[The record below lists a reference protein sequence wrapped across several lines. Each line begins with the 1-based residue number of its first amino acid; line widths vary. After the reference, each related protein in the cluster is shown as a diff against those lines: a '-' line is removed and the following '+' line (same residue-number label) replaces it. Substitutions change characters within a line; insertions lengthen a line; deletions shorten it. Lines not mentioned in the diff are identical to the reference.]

1 MPGKVVR
8 LPAARLGIGHLR
20 QSVGVARAPQRKW
33 RGRAEHEHRHD
44 SRDPELCRMVRSIV
58 ARWSA
63 AYPILRMLLS
73 GSKRG
78 WVAAY
83 LAVAL
88 AGSIVWL
95 LLDQRLA
102 EQTGLRRQVW
112 LAGDFEGAPFIN
124 DISPDATLDFL
135 EDDPRLPR
143 EFFTARWTGY
153 WYVPS
158 SQFVVLHVGA
168 DDYADIWIDGELPFA
183 KSTAAA
189 RGIRLDAGVH
199 ELRID
204 YQQYGGA
211 SSLLLHLKRSGAYL
225 QPLGAEYLFPDLPE
239 PPTLQL
245 VTAIGWLRTVVAL
258 TWGAGGLALLTLRR
272 RRASTTGAKGPR
284 SQSLTRYDDAALTAL
299 CVALLVY
306 GYGNMSLRQSSSD
319 SLENLTLGIRLAQEG
334 VYQRWPGQFGD
345 HRREPFG
352 PLLVAVTDLA
362 TEALNR
368 GAVPSECVSDEI
380 VVRRDYCRQ
389 AFAPYRALNLA
400 LLLAGALGV
409 FWLLFRLTGVRALAY
424 IGFLLTA
431 QSAVLLNSADSFLTE
446 VHTAALMV
454 AVAALSWTTAT
465 SRRPLHAA
473 LLGLALA
480 ALVLTKAVF
489 VYLWI
494 PIALM
499 LAAADWLRQRV
510 DWTTA
515 GLVGV
520 LCAAHLI
527 PVGGW
532 MARNYLMSGDFSIVE
547 ARSAS
552 VLGLRVSF
560 NTMRHDEWARG
571 FAYYLPLT
579 RETLQSAGIPEVSFE
594 RFDMDGENGFRQ
606 TSRRR
611 NARRRAELWTDDNPA
626 IVGLDELGQRR
637 WVNDAMRN
645 EAMARL
651 VVDPVQHLKVSLLLA
666 WRGVFTEEGL
676 GFLRL
681 SDPFNPRLAEVI
693 GWNDWARWHWAY
705 SPIVAT
711 IVNLIG
717 VLALIVVP
725 LWFWLGRGR
734 FEAMLIFVP
743 AIYAHGVYTLASH
756 FLPRYAEPQIPLRVT
771 ATMLLLYLAWT
782 SLRGTR
788 LRTDQN

>member
-1 MPGKVVR
+1 
-8 LPAARLGIGHLR
+8 
-20 QSVGVARAPQRKW
+20 
-33 RGRAEHEHRHD
+33 
-44 SRDPELCRMVRSIV
+44 
-58 ARWSA
+58 
-63 AYPILRMLLS
+63 MLVSL
-73 GSKRG
+73 SKRG
-78 WVAAY
+78 WMVTC

-88 AGSIVWL
+88 AGTVAWL

-135 EDDPRLPR
+135 DDDARLPR
-143 EFFTARWTGY
+143 RFFSARWQGY

-158 SQFVVLHVGA
+158 RRSVTLQVDA
-168 DDYADIWIDGELPFA
+168 DDYADIWIDGELQFA
-183 KSTAAA
+183 RSTAVA
-189 RGIRLDAGVH
+189 RTVALDAGIH

-211 SSLLLHLKRSGAYL
+211 LHLSL
-225 QPLGAEYLFPDLPE
+225 QVGRAGVHPRPLGTEYLFPDAPAPATVRLL
-239 PPTLQL
+239 T
-245 VTAIGWLRTVVAL
+245 VTAWLRAAVTLLWALGAVAVAL
-258 TWGAGGLALLTLRR
+258 LVLGRQ
-272 RRASTTGAKGPR
+272 RAEATTRDSDIPASMP
-284 SQSLTRYDDAALTAL
+284 TRYDAAALVAL
-299 CVALLVY
+299 CLALLVY
-306 GYGNMSLRQSSSD
+306 GYGNMSLRQSASD
-319 SLENLTLGIRLAQEG
+319 SLENLTLGVRLAQEG
-334 VYQRWPGQFGD
+334 VFQRWPGQFGD

-362 TEALNR
+362 TEALGG
-368 GAVPSECVSDEI
+368 GAVPSECVSDET
-380 VVRRDYCRQ
+380 VFRRDYCRQ

-409 FWLLFRLTGVRALAY
+409 FWLVFRLTGVRALAY

-431 QSAVLLNSADSFLTE
+431 QSAVLLDSADSFLTE
-446 VHTAALMV
+446 VHAAALMV

-480 ALVLTKAVF
+480 ALVLTKAIF
-489 VYLWI
+489 AYLWI

-499 LAAADWLRQRV
+499 LAAADWLRRRV

-515 GLVGV
+515 VLVGV
-520 LCAAHLI
+520 LFTAQAI

-532 MARNYLMSGDFSIVE
+532 MVRNYLTSGDFSIVE

-552 VLGLRVSF
+552 VLGYRSSF
-560 NTMRHDEWARG
+560 NAMRHDEWAAG
-571 FAYYLPLT
+571 FGYYLPLT
-579 RETLQSAGIPEVSFE
+579 RASLQSAGIPEVSFE
-594 RFDMDGENGFRQ
+594 RFDRDGDNGFRQ

-611 NARRRAELWTDDNPA
+611 NAGRRAELWTDDNPA

-637 WVNDAMRN
+637 WVNDRMAD
-645 EAMARL
+645 EAISRL
-651 VVDPVQHLKVSLLLA
+651 LADPGQHLKVSLLLA

-681 SDPFNPRLAEVI
+681 SDPFSPRLAEVI

-734 FEAMLIFVP
+734 FEATLIFVP
-743 AIYAHGVYTLASH
+743 AIYAHGVYALASH

-782 SLRGTR
+782 SLRRTR
-788 LRTDQN
+788 PRTDQN